1 MISSMARKLYDLQ
14 LKELKNEMMCLG
26 SMIEEV
32 IRLSIAALINQD
44 EEKAR
49 QIVAGDDK
57 IDEQVRLIEQKCY
70 FLLLRQQPMAGDLR
84 AVSAAFKM
92 LTDMERIGDHGVDIS
107 ELTLLMRDEKYPPVI
122 KLIEEMAKETAIML
136 IEAVDSFTEEKEE
149 KAKEVIAKDDCVDE
163 LFLKVK
169 SVIADTIKENHE
181 SAMLSLDLLMVAK
194 YFERIGDHA
203 TNIAEW
209 VLFYLRKMV

>member
-169 SVIADTIKENHE
+169 SVIADAIKENHE